1 MKRRPVTASAAAI
14 LVALGGGA
22 CTASKESERPPKGPE
37 GEPAQLMPVAAGVQV
52 RPILSTGEAVGTY
65 QMSGVPDGLGAYAVG
80 GPSAQG
86 GGGEGL
92 QVLMNHEL
100 DGEEPAGVGARVS
113 QLDLDR
119 DTRRVR
125 AARYPLDGS
134 EGFLRFC
141 SATLATID
149 DRRLFLTGEE
159 STDDADL
166 TSAPDDGL
174 GRGGSSIALDPA
186 TGRYRETRH
195 FGLLPHENLVP
206 VDGLDEAVV
215 LTTEDGEP
223 GENESQLYAYIAPS
237 FGDAIAGRRG
247 SLHVWKADRQRE
259 SDGDPSTDDIAEGE
273 SVRGRLVPL
282 SQKDNADADA
292 LEDAAQAEDAFDF
305 ERLEDAALS
314 RTENG
319 SLHIA
324 DTGAAGAESV
334 RGRLYRFDF
343 ERSDPRRATLT
354 LELDADAQALRPDPV
369 KLVNPD
375 NLDTSARSLVIQED
389 RNEEHHGPETEG
401 GYGRVLVYDLATRRL
416 RAVARVNTPPPLR
429 PGAWES
435 SGVTNAGDLLGP
447 GRWLLDVQA
456 HERTAPQPGPRLGRS
471 SASGEAGQLI
481 EITIP
486 GS

>member
-1 MKRRPVTASAAAI
+1 V

-22 CTASKESERPPKGPE
+22 CAAGNENEPKGPE
-37 GEPAQLMPVAAGVQV
+37 RGPAQLTPAAAGVQI
-52 RPILSTGEAVGTY
+52 RPILSAGEKVGTY
-65 QMSGVPDGLGAYAVG
+65 QMSGIPDGLGAYAGG

-100 DGEEPAGVGARVS
+100 EGDKPSGVGARVS
-113 QLDLDR
+113 QLALDR
-119 DTRRVR
+119 NARRVR
-125 AARYPLDGS
+125 AARYALDGS

-141 SATLATID
+141 SATLATLD
-149 DRRLFLTGEE
+149 GRRLFLTGEE
-159 STDDADL
+159 STDDGDL
-166 TSAPDDGL
+166 TSARDDGL
-174 GRGGSSIALDPA
+174 GRGGSSIALDPK

-206 VDGLDEAVV
+206 VDGLDQAVV

-223 GENESQLYAYIAPS
+223 GENESQLYAFIAPS
-237 FGDAIAGRRG
+237 FRDAIAGRRG
-247 SLHVWKADRQRE
+247 SLHVWKADRRSE
-259 SDGDPSTDDIAEGE
+259 SDADPSTDDIAEGE
-273 SVRGRLVPL
+273 RVRGRFVPL
-282 SQKDNADADA
+282 SEKDNADADA

-305 ERLEDAALS
+305 ERLEDAAIS
-314 RTENG
+314 RTADG

-324 DTGAAGAESV
+324 DTGAAGSESV

-375 NLDTSARSLVIQED
+375 NLDVSARSLVIQED
-389 RNEEHHGPETEG
+389 RNEEHRGPEIEG

-416 RAVARVNTPPPLR
+416 RAVARVSTPSQLK
-429 PGAWES
+429 PGEWES
-435 SGVTNAGDLLGP
+435 SGVINASDLLGP

-456 HERTAPQPGPRLGRS
+456 HERTAPQPGPRLAPS
-471 SASGEAGQLI
+471 SSSGEAGQLI